1 MIMKIIDLMNG
12 NNMVLTLKM
21 KKHKYYIFYHK
32 IFLLVKVNLG
42 KIFNKIPNR
51 IKRSSL
57 I

>member
-12 NNMVLTLKM
+12 NNMVLTSIM

-32 IFLLVKVNLG
+32 IFLLVKANLG

>member
-12 NNMVLTLKM
+12 NNMVLTLIT

-32 IFLLVKVNLG
+32 IFLLVKANLG